1 MILSDFEGHFRYC
14 KRFRCLQSA
23 CVSKSTKSITTVG
36 RYMLPIIFDCRIR
49 PEGLLYDA
57 EHDLIAIAK
66 LLLIT
71 YSFMPVSLDE

>member
-1 MILSDFEGHFRYC
+1 
-14 KRFRCLQSA
+14 
-23 CVSKSTKSITTVG
+23 
-36 RYMLPIIFDCRIR
+36 MLPIIFDCRIR